1 MRRLAPAL
9 VLLAACGGSTE
20 NHAVD
25 PIPLDDWRTEI
36 IDLPPEFAPGLPPGK
51 EVLLF
56 APGMFEAGAEDHWSY
71 VFLMR
76 VERGGLGLDEV
87 SAFFEE
93 YYDGLIAAVGS
104 DRGLDLPDDPS
115 TARFEERK
123 NGEYVGTVDLVDAF
137 GDGAQVRLN
146 VVVRKIDL
154 SPERTV
160 LRVLASPQPRDH
172 ELWGGL
178 EYALRT
184 LEL

>member
-1 MRRLAPAL
+1 MLRLAPAL
-9 VLLAACGGSTE
+9 VLLAACGGPTE
-20 NHAVD
+20 AYVVE
-25 PIPLDDWRTEI
+25 PIPLDDWTTEE

-56 APGMFEAGAEDHWSY
+56 APGMFDVGAEDHWSY

-87 SAFFEE
+87 SGLFEE
-93 YYDGLIAAVGS
+93 YYDGLISAVGS
-104 DRGLDLPDDPS
+104 SRGMDVPDDPS
-115 TARFEERK
+115 TARFEEAR

-137 GDGAQVRLN
+137 GDGAELRLN
-146 VVVRKIDL
+146 VVVRKIDV
-154 SPERTV
+154 SAERTV
-160 LRVLASPQPRDH
+160 MRVLASPQPRDH
-172 ELWGGL
+172 ELWNGM